1 MALANSG
8 FGITRVSTLKTLS
21 CLIHLTVYR
30 RELKTGRGYNREMDK
45 ERLEPT
51 TMVNKAKEHILENEV
66 YVYQAAN

>member
-1 MALANSG
+1 
-8 FGITRVSTLKTLS
+8 
-21 CLIHLTVYR
+21 
-30 RELKTGRGYNREMDK
+30 MDK